1 MANCQEL
8 FSILGVLFPNRLRA
22 LMSDG
27 ELEGVSGR
35 FNPETLREMSAGIEA
50 ACPTHAAFQVE
61 GTINRRISY
70 IQTLGSAPARS
81 NFLVKY
87 VHAHHE
93 PGRCHVLAISTG
105 PLEAIGEL
113 KMKSPHPLPLT
124 AKEMEVA
131 LAIAAG
137 KSLQQIAS
145 ETNLSVHTVR
155 NQLKSSL
162 RSTGMH
168 SQSQLAFLIR
178 DWLF

>member
-1 MANCQEL
+1 MKNCQEL
-8 FSILGVLFPNRLRA
+8 FSILGFLFPNRVRA
-22 LMSDG
+22 LMADG

-35 FNPETLREMSAGIEA
+35 FNPETLRAMSAGIEA
-50 ACPTHAAFQVE
+50 ACPTHAAFEVE
-61 GTINRRISY
+61 GRISRRISY
-70 IQTLGSAPARS
+70 LQALGSAPARS
-81 NFLVKY
+81 NFLVRY
-87 VHAHHE
+87 LHVHHE

-113 KMKSPHPLPLT
+113 KIKSPDPLPLT

-131 LAIAAG
+131 LGIAAG

-145 ETNLSVHTVR
+145 ETNHSIHTLR
-155 NQLKSSL
+155 NQIKSAL

-178 DWLF
+178 DSLL